1 MTHAMFLEPPDLVRD
16 RTWDALVLS
25 GIDAAR
31 LAARA
36 AAGGAEATLRRSRT
50 SPFAASARRE
60 NARRHDRG
68 RVVYCSGERKKRLL
82 VRAQRSS
89 PYWRACRTEFE
100 FARFAEA
107 FEFVRYAP
115 GEHIVRAGD
124 VADFALLLVEGGARL
139 ETNNAFQQCEQSAN
153 DVTFGPGAVLG
164 EMALFLAGG
173 RRSAGATAFFSDTDS
188 PLSDFSES
196 GSESGASE
204 SETESETAS
213 EPVSDDGVLT
223 GGVHPGVAGADGSET
238 RRLAKTFD
246 PTRRFHDEAKT
257 RRKRHTYAVRVYF
270 DAFVDFFAAHPALAT
285 RAFGAFANAA
295 AIRLD
300 QWRLLAAASSS
311 QDADISR
318 GGGRPAKT
326 NGGRPPKPSKKANA
340 ANAANAVS
348 ETRFVREGFGV
359 VPFARAWSEDARAA
373 VARVARLVEARP
385 GKAMFPAGACASAF
399 GVLLAGSTSE
409 DVEEDAPREGE
420 GAKAAAFPGS
430 VVGAGAFAAALF
442 RPAARATAVVAGA
455 RGASVAVFDAAALET
470 LDTARPGLGLELAAR
485 RRAPARARR
494 RRRRTQP
501 ARTRLSRT
509 TTTRRVTESG
519 FLRMR
524 SSRNRPRRR
533 CASRLPSRGR
543 GEATRRRSRRTTPRR

>member
-1 MTHAMFLEPPDLVRD
+1 MCIRD
-16 RTWDALVLS
+16 R
-25 GIDAAR
+25 
-31 LAARA
+31 
-36 AAGGAEATLRRSRT
+36 
-50 SPFAASARRE
+50 
-60 NARRHDRG
+60 
-68 RVVYCSGERKKRLL
+68 
-82 VRAQRSS
+82 
-89 PYWRACRTEFE
+89 
-100 FARFAEA
+100 
-107 FEFVRYAP
+107 
-115 GEHIVRAGD
+115 
-124 VADFALLLVEGGARL
+124 
-139 ETNNAFQQCEQSAN
+139 
-153 DVTFGPGAVLG
+153 
-164 EMALFLAGG
+164 
-173 RRSAGATAFFSDTDS
+173 
-188 PLSDFSES
+188 
-196 GSESGASE
+196 
-204 SETESETAS
+204 
-213 EPVSDDGVLT
+213 SDDGVLT

-409 DVEEDAPREGE
+409 DVEEDLSLIHISEPT
-420 GAKAAAFPGS
+420 
-430 VVGAGAFAAALF
+430 
-442 RPAARATAVVAGA
+442 RPY
-455 RGASVAVFDAAALET
+455 
-470 LDTARPGLGLELAAR
+470 
-485 RRAPARARR
+485 
-494 RRRRTQP
+494 
-501 ARTRLSRT
+501 
-509 TTTRRVTESG
+509 
-519 FLRMR
+519 
-524 SSRNRPRRR
+524 
-533 CASRLPSRGR
+533 
-543 GEATRRRSRRTTPRR
+543 